1 MNAEKWSLIPKNCV
15 HRRNER
21 RKMEFDSEKTVFI
34 AGMNAEKWSSIPKNC
49 VHRRNERRKMEFDS
63 EKLYS

>member
-34 AGMNAEKWSSIPKNC
+34 EGMKAEKSRLILENC
-49 VHRRNERRKMEFDS
+49 VHSRDEHRKMEFDS
-63 EKLYS
+63 EKLCS

>member
-21 RKMEFDSEKTVFI
+21 RKMEFDSEKTVFKE
-34 AGMNAEKWSSIPKNC
+34 GMKEEKGRWILEKC
-49 VHRRNERRKMEFDS
+49 VHRRDEGRKMEFDS
-63 EKLYS
+63 EKMCA